1 MLRRTLFAGLAALL
15 LALPAAAAENFPTRP
30 VTIIVPFPPGG
41 ATDVAARMMAE
52 VMAPLLGQPVLVDNK
67 PGAQTV
73 IGAEAVARAQP
84 DGHTILM
91 ASGTTLTLNPLLP
104 DRLPYKA
111 EDFSPIV
118 LVTKLPFAVVVRN
131 GLPTNI
137 ADFVKLAQSRNGA
150 LNYGSN
156 GPTSFNNLAAVAV
169 LEGMKIRMQEITYR
183 GDAQQLN
190 DLLGGTLD
198 AIVVGGSSGLAA
210 HRSGRGRII
219 GWTGEERL
227 AVTPEIPNF
236 SELGPDM
243 VVQTWFGLL
252 APARTP
258 QAAIL
263 RLNAAA
269 ARALQSTELRDRLLA
284 EGQFVAGGSPDD
296 FATFLAQQ
304 AERWRPVVARLAGK
318 RE

>member
-73 IGAEAVARAQP
+73 IGAEAVVRAQP

-131 GLPTNI
+131 GLPTHI
-137 ADFVKLAQSRNGA
+137 ADFVKLAQSRNGS